1 MLKDMLMCEQM
12 AKEKNYLLEAIK
24 KHQSREEAMKEHLVM
39 LEEESRGI
47 FAIVKEKEIESERLY
62 QAVAEL
68 EDENGLLR
76 VEMGQ
81 LEELV
86 AHKDGLLNCY

>member
-1 MLKDMLMCEQM
+1 MLNCEHM
-12 AKEKNYLLEAIK
+12 AKEKHYLLEAIK
-24 KHQSREEAMKEHLVM
+24 KHQNREQTMKEHLVM
-39 LEEESRGI
+39 LEEESRSI

-68 EDENGLLR
+68 EEENGLLR

-86 AHKDGLLNCY
+86 AHKDSLLNFY